1 MRSDATLL
9 LSLQIWMASWPLEG
23 YGLPQRCVALPLGAT
38 PNHSEQ
44 RCSLWFGGQADWG
57 LGLQRCRSSSHNQQS
72 GRTAAS
78 AFCPL
83 TRTRQVSPISPA
95 HSSKRP
101 PYPLLDPPQ
110 RTPPRHLS
118 LAHYAIRQSP
128 ATLTGSPPQSPN
140 HALPKHFLK
149 HSQQAPVHANTPS
162 PTSRYDQQRAPD
174 DPSCTPQTPPPSPP
188 DSPPRSIHAPLLH
201 PLLPNSSSL

>member
-1 MRSDATLL
+1 MYILL
-9 LSLQIWMASWPLEG
+9 A
-23 YGLPQRCVALPLGAT
+23 
-38 PNHSEQ
+38 
-44 RCSLWFGGQADWG
+44 
-57 LGLQRCRSSSHNQQS
+57 QS
-72 GRTAAS
+72 AS

-140 HALPKHFLK
+140 HAPPALPQALPASTRTRQHTLTHIPLRPNNELRTTPLALPRHPLK
-149 HSQQAPVHANTPS
+149 ALQTPRQDPSMPLFYTPCS
-162 PTSRYDQQRAPD
+162 PTVL
-174 DPSCTPQTPPPSPP
+174 PSKFDLFCLSGHPS
-188 DSPPRSIHAPLLH
+188 I
-201 PLLPNSSSL
+201 